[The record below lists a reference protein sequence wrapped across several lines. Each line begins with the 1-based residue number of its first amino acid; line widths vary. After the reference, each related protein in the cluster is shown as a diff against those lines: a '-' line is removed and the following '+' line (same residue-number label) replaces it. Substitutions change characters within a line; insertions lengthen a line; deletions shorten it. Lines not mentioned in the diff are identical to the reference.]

1 MFSSPSRA
9 VWPLLVEASGRMIY
23 CAPMRRSVFIKTF
36 GCQMNA
42 VDSARMLSL
51 LSSADYHAAATL
63 EEADFVLLNTCS
75 IREKADQ
82 KIYSDLGTLRRWKQ
96 RRPGRLVGVGGC
108 LAQQDGEALRE
119 RAPHVDIVFGTHNI
133 ANLPEMVRRAERR
146 LPTLALGMEEGITH
160 WDIVPHLPAGVVSA
174 MVAIMQ
180 GCDNFCAYCVVP
192 LVRGREVSRPAD
204 DILSE
209 VRDLSGRG
217 VMEVVLL
224 GQNVNSYGK
233 KEGEI
238 PFPEL
243 LRRIS
248 GIEGI
253 SRIRFITSHPRD
265 LDDRTIRLF
274 EEIETLCPHVHLPL
288 QSGSDRVLA
297 AMGRGYTRGEY
308 LAKIEALRE
317 VRPGMAFSSDF
328 IVGFPGETEDDFR
341 ETLAVMGEIRF
352 DSSFSFRFS
361 SRPGTRAA
369 EMKEKVDP
377 QEAAARLR
385 RLQELQAAHTR
396 ERLSA
401 QVGRKVTVLVDGTSA
416 RDPGMRCGRTAC
428 NKTVNF
434 TPGSAERTIR
444 SVLVTGAGTHS
455 LVGEERPSHA

>member
-1 MFSSPSRA
+1 
-9 VWPLLVEASGRMIY
+9 
-23 CAPMRRSVFIKTF
+23 MRRSVFIKTF

-51 LSSADYHAAATL
+51 LSSADYGAADTL
-63 EEADFVLLNTCS
+63 EEADLVLLNTCS

-96 RRPGRLVGVGGC
+96 LRPGRLVGVGGC
-108 LAQQDGEALRE
+108 LAQQDGETLRG

-146 LPTLALGMEEGITH
+146 LPALALGMEEGITH
-160 WDIVPHLPAGVVSA
+160 WDIVPHLPDGAVSA

-192 LVRGREVSRPAD
+192 LVRGREVSRRSVD
-204 DILSE
+204 VLSE
-209 VRDLSGRG
+209 IRALAGRG

-248 GIEGI
+248 RIEGI

-288 QSGSDRVLA
+288 QSGSDRVLT

-308 LAKIEALRE
+308 LAKIESLRRA
-317 VRPGMAFSSDF
+317 RPGMAFSSDF
-328 IVGFPGETEDDFR
+328 IVGFPGETEEDFL
-341 ETLAVMGEIRF
+341 ETLAVMEEVRY

-361 SRPGTRAA
+361 PRPGTRAA
-369 EMKEKVDP
+369 KMIGKVDA

-385 RLQELQAAHTR
+385 RLQELQAAQTR

-401 QVGRKVTVLVDGTSA
+401 QVGRKVTVLVEGTSA
-416 RDPGMRCGRTAC
+416 RDPGMRCGRTPC

-434 TPGSAERTIR
+434 TPGSADGPIR

-455 LVGEERPSHA
+455 LVGEERPPHD

>member
-1 MFSSPSRA
+1 
-9 VWPLLVEASGRMIY
+9 
-23 CAPMRRSVFIKTF
+23 MRRSVFIKTF

-51 LSSADYHAAATL
+51 LSSADYHAAASL
-63 EEADFVLLNTCS
+63 EEADLVLLNTCS

-108 LAQQDGEALRE
+108 LAQQDGEAVRA

-133 ANLPEMVRRAERR
+133 ANLPEMVRKAERR
-146 LPTLALGMEEGITH
+146 LPASSLGMEEGMITH
-160 WDIVPHLPAGVVSA
+160 WNVVPYLAPGAVSA

-192 LVRGREVSRPAD
+192 LVRGREVSRPAH

-209 VRDLSGRG
+209 VGALAGRG
-217 VMEVVLL
+217 VKEIVLL

-243 LRRIS
+243 LRRVS
-248 GIEGI
+248 AIEGI
-253 SRIRFITSHPRD
+253 ARIRFITSHPRD
-265 LDDRTIRLF
+265 LDDGTIRLF
-274 EEIETLCPHVHLPL
+274 GEIEALCPHVHLPL

-297 AMGRGYTRGEY
+297 AMRRGYTSGEY
-308 LAKIEALRE
+308 LAKIDALRK
-317 VRPGMAFSSDF
+317 VRPGIAFSSDF

-369 EMKEKVDP
+369 EMKGKIDP
-377 QEAAARLR
+377 KEASERLR
-385 RLQELQAAHTR
+385 RLQDLQAAHTR

-401 QVGRKVTVLVDGTSA
+401 QISREVAVLVEGTSA
-416 RDPGMRCGRTAC
+416 RDPRMRCGRTPC

-434 TPGSAERTIR
+434 IPGNSKEPIR
-444 SVLVTGAGTHS
+444 AVFVTGAGTHS
-455 LVGEERPSHA
+455 LVGAERPSHGG

>member
-1 MFSSPSRA
+1 
-9 VWPLLVEASGRMIY
+9 
-23 CAPMRRSVFIKTF
+23 MRRSVFIKTF

-51 LSSADYHAAATL
+51 MSSAEYRNAATL
-63 EEADFVLLNTCS
+63 EEADLVLLNTCS

-96 RRPGRLVGVGGC
+96 RRPGRLIGVGGC
-108 LAQQDGEALRE
+108 LAQQDGEVLRE

-146 LPTLALGMEEGITH
+146 LPTLAIGMEEGISH
-160 WDIVPHLPAGVVSA
+160 WDILPHLPTGAVSA

-192 LVRGREVSRPAD
+192 LVRGREVSRPAGD
-204 DILSE
+204 VLSE
-209 VRDLSGRG
+209 IRALAVRG
-217 VMEVVLL
+217 VVEVVLL

-274 EEIETLCPHVHLPL
+274 EEIETLCPHIHLPL

-297 AMGRGYTRGEY
+297 AMGRGYTRGDY
-308 LAKIEALRE
+308 LAKIEALRQ
-317 VRPGMAFSSDF
+317 VRPEMAFSSDF
-328 IVGFPGETEDDFR
+328 IVGFPGETDDDFR
-341 ETLAVMGEIRF
+341 ETLAVMGEIRY

-361 SRPGTRAA
+361 PRPGTRAA
-369 EMKEKVDP
+369 ELKEKVDP
-377 QEAAARLR
+377 QEAASRLR
-385 RLQELQAAHTR
+385 RLQELQAAHTW

-401 QVGRKVTVLVDGTSA
+401 QVGREITVLVEGKSA
-416 RDPGMRCGRTAC
+416 RDPGMSCGRTVC

-434 TPGSAERTIR
+434 TPGSAEGPIR
-444 SVLVTGAGTHS
+444 AVLVIGAGTHS
-455 LVGEERPSHA
+455 LVGKERPYDA

>member
-1 MFSSPSRA
+1 
-9 VWPLLVEASGRMIY
+9 
-23 CAPMRRSVFIKTF
+23 
-36 GCQMNA
+36 
-42 VDSARMLSL
+42 
-51 LSSADYHAAATL
+51 
-63 EEADFVLLNTCS
+63 
-75 IREKADQ
+75 
-82 KIYSDLGTLRRWKQ
+82 
-96 RRPGRLVGVGGC
+96 
-108 LAQQDGEALRE
+108 
-119 RAPHVDIVFGTHNI
+119 
-133 ANLPEMVRRAERR
+133 
-146 LPTLALGMEEGITH
+146 MEEGITH
-160 WDIVPHLPAGVVSA
+160 WDVVPHLPAGAVSA

-192 LVRGREVSRPAD
+192 LVRGREVSRPSG

-209 VRDLSGRG
+209 VRALAGRG

-248 GIEGI
+248 AIEGV

-297 AMGRGYTRGEY
+297 AMGRGYTRVEY
-308 LAKIEALRE
+308 LSKIEALRQ

-341 ETLAVMGEIRF
+341 ETLSVMREIRF

-369 EMKEKVDP
+369 EMREKVEP

-385 RLQELQAAHTR
+385 RLQDLQTAHTR

-401 QVGRKVTVLVDGTSA
+401 HVGRMVTVLVEGTSA
-416 RDPGMRCGRTAC
+416 RDPGMRCGRTPC

-434 TPGSAERTIR
+434 TPGSDERPIR

>member
-1 MFSSPSRA
+1 
-9 VWPLLVEASGRMIY
+9 
-23 CAPMRRSVFIKTF
+23 MRRSVFIKTF

-51 LSSADYHAAATL
+51 MSSAEYGAAETL
-63 EEADFVLLNTCS
+63 EEADLVLLNTCS

-96 RRPGRLVGVGGC
+96 RRPGRIVGVGGC
-108 LAQQDGEALRE
+108 LAQQDGEALRK
-119 RAPHVDIVFGTHNI
+119 RAPHVDIVFGTHNL
-133 ANLPEMVRRAERR
+133 ADLPDMVRRAERR
-146 LPTLALGMEEGITH
+146 LPTLALGMEDGIAH
-160 WDIVPHLPAGVVSA
+160 WDVVPYLPAGAVSA
-174 MVAIMQ
+174 MVVIMQ

-192 LVRGREVSRPAD
+192 LVRGREASRPAA

-209 VRDLSGRG
+209 VRALAERG
-217 VMEVVLL
+217 VAEIILL

-238 PFPEL
+238 PFHEL

-248 GIEGI
+248 GIEGV
-253 SRIRFITSHPRD
+253 SRIRFVTSHPRD
-265 LDDRTIRLF
+265 LDDRTVRLF

-308 LAKIEALRE
+308 LGKIEALRR

-328 IVGFPGETEDDFR
+328 IVGFPGETGRDFL

-361 SRPGTRAA
+361 PRPGTRAA
-369 EMKEKVDP
+369 DMEGKVDP
-377 QEAAARLR
+377 RESSERLR
-385 RLQELQAAHTR
+385 RLQELQTAHTG
-396 ERLSA
+396 EILAA
-401 QVGRKVTVLVDGTSA
+401 QVGRKVEVLVEGAST

-434 TPGSAERTIR
+434 TPGSGDGPFR

-455 LVGEERPSHA
+455 LVGEERSSHA

>member
-1 MFSSPSRA
+1 
-9 VWPLLVEASGRMIY
+9 
-23 CAPMRRSVFIKTF
+23 MRKSVFIKTF

-51 LSSADYHAAATL
+51 LSSADYLAAATL
-63 EEADFVLLNTCS
+63 EEADLVLLNTCS

-108 LAQQDGEALRE
+108 LAQQDGETVRE

-133 ANLPEMVRRAERR
+133 ANLPELVRRAERR
-146 LPTLALGMEEGITH
+146 LPTLALGMEEGIAH
-160 WDIVPHLPAGVVSA
+160 WDVVPHLPAGAVSA

-192 LVRGREVSRPAD
+192 LVRGREVSRPAA

-209 VRDLSGRG
+209 VRALAGRS

-248 GIEGI
+248 AIGGIA
-253 SRIRFITSHPRD
+253 RIRFITSHPRD

-274 EEIETLCPHVHLPL
+274 GEMETLCPHVHLPL
-288 QSGSDRVLA
+288 QSGSDRILE

-308 LAKIEALRE
+308 LDKVEALRN
-317 VRPGMAFSSDF
+317 VRPDMAFSSDF
-328 IVGFPGETEDDFR
+328 IVGFPGETEDDFLQ
-341 ETLAVMGEIRF
+341 TLAVMEEVRF

-361 SRPGTRAA
+361 PRPGTRAA
-369 EMKEKVDP
+369 EMKGAVDP
-377 QEAAARLR
+377 GEASARLR

-396 ERLSA
+396 ERLA
-401 QVGRKVTVLVDGTSA
+401 AWVGREAPVLVEGTSA

-434 TPGSAERTIR
+434 TPGSSEGAIR

-455 LVGEERPSHA
+455 LVGEERSSDA

>member
-1 MFSSPSRA
+1 
-9 VWPLLVEASGRMIY
+9 
-23 CAPMRRSVFIKTF
+23 
-36 GCQMNA
+36 MNA
-42 VDSARMLSL
+42 VDSGRMLSL
-51 LSSADYHAAATL
+51 LSSADYLAAPTL
-63 EEADFVLLNTCS
+63 EEADLVLLNTCS

-108 LAQQDGEALRE
+108 LAQQDGEALRA

-133 ANLPEMVRRAERR
+133 ASLPELVRRAERR

-160 WDIVPHLPAGVVSA
+160 WDVVPHLAAGAVSA

-192 LVRGREVSRPAD
+192 LVRGREVSRPAG

-209 VRDLSGRG
+209 IRVLAGRG
-217 VMEVVLL
+217 VTEVVLL

-248 GIEGI
+248 AIPRI

-274 EEIETLCPHVHLPL
+274 GEMETLCPHVHLPL
-288 QSGSDRVLA
+288 QSGSDRVLE

-308 LAKIEALRE
+308 LSKIDALRR
-317 VRPGMAFSSDF
+317 VRPGVAFSSDF

-341 ETLAVMGEIRF
+341 ETLAVMEEIRF

-361 SRPGTRAA
+361 TRPGTRAA
-369 EMKEKVDP
+369 EMKETVPPK
-377 QEAAARLR
+377 EAAARLR

-396 ERLSA
+396 ERLA
-401 QVGRKVTVLVDGTSA
+401 ALVGREVTVLVEGASA
-416 RDPGMRCGRTAC
+416 RDPGMRCGRTGC

-434 TPGSAERTIR
+434 TPGGADGAIR

-455 LVGEERPSHA
+455 LVGEERPSDA

>member
-1 MFSSPSRA
+1 
-9 VWPLLVEASGRMIY
+9 
-23 CAPMRRSVFIKTF
+23 
-36 GCQMNA
+36 
-42 VDSARMLSL
+42 MLSL
-51 LSSADYHAAATL
+51 MSSADYLPAATL
-63 EEADFVLLNTCS
+63 EEADLVLLNTCS

-96 RRPGRLVGVGGC
+96 CRPGRLVGVGGC
-108 LAQQDGEALRE
+108 LAQQDGETLRK

-133 ANLPEMVRRAERR
+133 ANLPEMVRRAERH
-146 LPTLALGMEEGITH
+146 LPTLALGMEADMTH
-160 WDIVPHLPAGVVSA
+160 WHVVPHLPAGAVST
-174 MVAIMQ
+174 MVSIMQ

-192 LVRGREVSRPAD
+192 LVRGREVSRPAGE
-204 DILSE
+204 ILSE
-209 VRDLSGRG
+209 VRALAGRG

-248 GIEGI
+248 AIERI
-253 SRIRFITSHPRD
+253 TRIRFITSHPRD

-274 EEIETLCPHVHLPL
+274 EEIEALCPHVHLPL
-288 QSGSDRVLA
+288 QSGSDRVLE

-308 LAKIEALRE
+308 LAKIDALRH

-328 IVGFPGETEDDFR
+328 IVGFPGETESDFR
-341 ETLAVMGEIRF
+341 ETLSVMGQVRF

-361 SRPGTRAA
+361 PRPGTRAA
-369 EMKEKVDP
+369 EMKERVEP
-377 QEAAARLR
+377 QEAAERLR

-396 ERLSA
+396 ERLAA
-401 QVGRKVTVLVDGTSA
+401 QVGREVTVLVEGPSA

-434 TPGSAERTIR
+434 TPGGGDGAIR
-444 SVLVTGAGTHS
+444 SVHVTGAGTHS
-455 LVGEERPSHA
+455 LVGEERPSVA

>member
-1 MFSSPSRA
+1 MVR
-9 VWPLLVEASGRMIY
+9 
-23 CAPMRRSVFIKTF
+23 
-36 GCQMNA
+36 
-42 VDSARMLSL
+42 
-51 LSSADYHAAATL
+51 
-63 EEADFVLLNTCS
+63 
-75 IREKADQ
+75 KADR
-82 KIYSDLGTLRRWKQ
+82 S
-96 RRPGRLVGVGGC
+96 
-108 LAQQDGEALRE
+108 
-119 RAPHVDIVFGTHNI
+119 
-133 ANLPEMVRRAERR
+133 
-146 LPTLALGMEEGITH
+146 LPTIALGMDEEMTH
-160 WDIVPHLPAGVVSA
+160 WDVVPHLPVGAVSA

-192 LVRGREVSRPAD
+192 LVRGREVSRRAA

-209 VRDLSGRG
+209 IRALAGRG

-248 GIEGI
+248 AIERI
-253 SRIRFITSHPRD
+253 RRIRFITSHPRD

-274 EEIETLCPHVHLPL
+274 EEMETLCPHVHLPL
-288 QSGSDRVLA
+288 QSGSDRILE

-308 LAKIEALRE
+308 LSKIDALRKL
-317 VRPGMAFSSDF
+317 RPGIAFSSDF

-341 ETLAVMGEIRF
+341 ETLSVMGEVRF

-369 EMKEKVDP
+369 EMKVMVDP
-377 QEAAARLR
+377 MEAAERLR
-385 RLQELQAAHTR
+385 RLQELQAMHTR
-396 ERLSA
+396 ERLTT
-401 QVGRKVTVLVDGTSA
+401 QIGREVTVLVEGTSA

-434 TPGSAERTIR
+434 TPGSSVGAIR
-444 SVLVTGAGTHS
+444 SILVTGAGTHS
-455 LVGEERPSHA
+455 LVGAERTSDA

>member
-1 MFSSPSRA
+1 
-9 VWPLLVEASGRMIY
+9 
-23 CAPMRRSVFIKTF
+23 MRRSVFIKTF

-51 LSSADYHAAATL
+51 LSSADYGAASTL
-63 EEADFVLLNTCS
+63 EEADLVLLNTCS

-96 RRPGRLVGVGGC
+96 RRPGRLIGVGGC
-108 LAQQDGEALRE
+108 LAQQDGEALRA

-133 ANLPEMVRRAERR
+133 ANLPGMVRRAELR
-146 LPTLALGMEEGITH
+146 LPTLAIGMEEGITH
-160 WDIVPHLPAGVVSA
+160 WDIVPHLEAGAVSA

-192 LVRGREVSRPAD
+192 LVRGREVSRPAG

-209 VRDLSGRG
+209 VHALAGRG
-217 VMEVVLL
+217 VREIVLL

-238 PFPEL
+238 SFPEL
-243 LRRIS
+243 LRRVS
-248 GIEGI
+248 SIEGI

-265 LDDRTIRLF
+265 LDDATIRLF
-274 EEIETLCPHVHLPL
+274 GETAALCPQLHLPL

-297 AMGRGYTRGEY
+297 AMGRGYTRAGY
-308 LAKIEALRE
+308 LSKIEALRN
-317 VRPGMAFSSDF
+317 VRPDMAFSSDF

-341 ETLAVMGEIRF
+341 ETLSVMREIRF

-361 SRPGTRAA
+361 PRPGTRAA
-369 EMKEKVDP
+369 QMKEKVDP
-377 QEAAARLR
+377 REAGDRLR
-385 RLQELQAAHTR
+385 RLQELQATHTR

-401 QVGRKVTVLVDGTSA
+401 LVGREIEVLAGGPSA
-416 RDPGMRCGRTAC
+416 RDRKMLSGRTDC

-434 TPGSAERTIR
+434 IPGNAGGPIRT
-444 SVLVTGAGTHS
+444 VLVTGAGTHS
-455 LVGEERPSHA
+455 LVGEERPHHA

>member
-1 MFSSPSRA
+1 M
-9 VWPLLVEASGRMIY
+9 
-23 CAPMRRSVFIKTF
+23 
-36 GCQMNA
+36 
-42 VDSARMLSL
+42 
-51 LSSADYHAAATL
+51 
-63 EEADFVLLNTCS
+63 
-75 IREKADQ
+75 
-82 KIYSDLGTLRRWKQ
+82 
-96 RRPGRLVGVGGC
+96 
-108 LAQQDGEALRE
+108 
-119 RAPHVDIVFGTHNI
+119 
-133 ANLPEMVRRAERR
+133 
-146 LPTLALGMEEGITH
+146 
-160 WDIVPHLPAGVVSA
+160 
-174 MVAIMQ
+174 
-180 GCDNFCAYCVVP
+180 
-192 LVRGREVSRPAD
+192 SRPAG

-209 VRDLSGRG
+209 VRALAGRG
-217 VMEVVLL
+217 VREVVLL

-243 LRRIS
+243 LLRIS
-248 GIEGI
+248 AVEGI

-274 EEIETLCPHVHLPL
+274 GEIGTLCPHVHLPL

-297 AMGRGYTRGEY
+297 AMGRGYTRAGY
-308 LAKIEALRE
+308 LAKIESLRQ

-328 IVGFPGETEDDFR
+328 IVGFPGETEDDFQ
-341 ETLAVMGEIRF
+341 ETLSVMREIRF

-377 QEAAARLR
+377 REAADRLR

-401 QVGRKVTVLVDGTSA
+401 QVGREVDVLVEGASA

-434 TPGSAERTIR
+434 HPGSAEGPIR

-455 LVGEERPSHA
+455 LVGKERPAHG

>member
-1 MFSSPSRA
+1 M
-9 VWPLLVEASGRMIY
+9 
-23 CAPMRRSVFIKTF
+23 MRRSVYIKTF

-51 LSSADYHAAATL
+51 MSSVDYLAADTL
-63 EEADFVLLNTCS
+63 EEADLVLINTCS

-96 RRPGRLVGVGGC
+96 
-108 LAQQDGEALRE
+108 DGETLRK

-133 ANLPEMVRRAERR
+133 ANLPEMVRRAERS
-146 LPTLALGMEEGITH
+146 LPTLALGMDEKITH
-160 WDIVPHLPAGVVSA
+160 WDVVPYLRAGAVSA
-174 MVAIMQ
+174 MVSIMQ

-192 LVRGREVSRPAD
+192 LVRGRELSRPAG

-209 VRDLSGRG
+209 VRALAGRG
-217 VMEVVLL
+217 VEEVVLL

-238 PFPEL
+238 AFPEL
-243 LRRIS
+243 LKRIS
-248 GIEGI
+248 GVEGI

-274 EEIETLCPHVHLPL
+274 AEIGNLCPHIHLPL
-288 QSGSDRVLA
+288 QSGSNRILA
-297 AMGRGYTRGEY
+297 AMGRGYTCGEY
-308 LAKIEALRE
+308 LSKVESLRKA
-317 VRPGMAFSSDF
+317 RPGMAFSSDF
-328 IVGFPGETEDDFR
+328 IVGFPGESEEDFL
-341 ETLAVMGEIRF
+341 ETLAVMRGIRF

-369 EMKEKVDP
+369 EMREKVDP
-377 QEAAARLR
+377 QEAASRLG
-385 RLQELQAAHTR
+385 RLQELQASHTR

-401 QVGRKVTVLVDGTSA
+401 QVGREVAVLVEGESA
-416 RDPGMRCGRTAC
+416 RDPEMRCGRTAC

-434 TPGSAERTIR
+434 IPGGVEGTIR

-455 LVGEERPSHA
+455 LVGQETSSNA

>member
-1 MFSSPSRA
+1 
-9 VWPLLVEASGRMIY
+9 
-23 CAPMRRSVFIKTF
+23 MRRSVFIKTF
-36 GCQMNA
+36 GCQMNS

-51 LSSADYHAAATL
+51 LSSADYGAASTL
-63 EEADFVLLNTCS
+63 EEADLVLLNTCS

-96 RRPGRLVGVGGC
+96 RRPGRLIGVGGC
-108 LAQQDGEALRE
+108 LAQQDGEALRA

-133 ANLPEMVRRAERR
+133 ANLPGMVRRAELR
-146 LPTLALGMEEGITH
+146 LPTLAIDMEEGITH
-160 WDIVPHLPAGVVSA
+160 WDIVPHLEAGAVSA

-192 LVRGREVSRPAD
+192 LVRGREVSRPAG

-209 VRDLSGRG
+209 VRALAGRG
-217 VMEVVLL
+217 VREIVLL

-238 PFPEL
+238 SFPEL
-243 LRRIS
+243 LRRVS
-248 GIEGI
+248 SIEGI

-265 LDDRTIRLF
+265 LDDATIRLF
-274 EEIETLCPHVHLPL
+274 GETAALCPQLHLPL

-297 AMGRGYTRGEY
+297 AMGRGYTRAGY
-308 LAKIEALRE
+308 LSKIEALRN
-317 VRPGMAFSSDF
+317 VRPDMAFSSDF

-341 ETLAVMGEIRF
+341 ETLSVMREIRF

-361 SRPGTRAA
+361 PRTGTRAA
-369 EMKEKVDP
+369 EMKGKVDP
-377 QEAAARLR
+377 REAGDRLR
-385 RLQELQAAHTR
+385 RLQELQATHTR

-401 QVGRKVTVLVDGTSA
+401 LVGREIEVLAGGPSA
-416 RDPGMRCGRTAC
+416 RDRKMLCGRTAC

-434 TPGSAERTIR
+434 TPGNAGGPIRT
-444 SVLVTGAGTHS
+444 VLVTGAGTHS
-455 LVGEERPSHA
+455 LVGEERTHDA

>member
-1 MFSSPSRA
+1 
-9 VWPLLVEASGRMIY
+9 
-23 CAPMRRSVFIKTF
+23 MRRSVFIKTF

-51 LSSADYHAAATL
+51 LSSAEYGAAATL
-63 EEADFVLLNTCS
+63 EEADLVLLNTCS

-96 RRPGRLVGVGGC
+96 RRPGRLIGVGGC
-108 LAQQDGEALRE
+108 LAQQDGETLRE

-133 ANLPEMVRRAERR
+133 ANLPGMVRRAEHR

-160 WDIVPHLPAGVVSA
+160 WDVVPHLAAGAVSA

-192 LVRGREVSRPAD
+192 LVRGRELSRPAG

-209 VRDLSGRG
+209 VRDLAGRG
-217 VMEVVLL
+217 VREVVLL

-248 GIEGI
+248 AIPRI
-253 SRIRFITSHPRD
+253 TRIRFITSHPRD

-274 EEIETLCPHVHLPL
+274 EEMETLCPHVHLPL
-288 QSGSDRVLA
+288 QSGSDRVLE

-308 LAKIEALRE
+308 LSKIDALRR
-317 VRPGMAFSSDF
+317 VRPGVAFSSDF

-341 ETLAVMGEIRF
+341 ETLAVMEEIRF

-369 EMKEKVDP
+369 EMKETVPPK
-377 QEAAARLR
+377 EAAARLR

-396 ERLSA
+396 ERLA
-401 QVGRKVTVLVDGTSA
+401 ALVGREVTVLVEGTSA

-434 TPGSAERTIR
+434 MPGSADGAIR

-455 LVGEERPSHA
+455 LVGEERPCDA

>member
-1 MFSSPSRA
+1 
-9 VWPLLVEASGRMIY
+9 
-23 CAPMRRSVFIKTF
+23 
-36 GCQMNA
+36 
-42 VDSARMLSL
+42 MLSL
-51 LSSADYHAAATL
+51 LSSADYLAAATL
-63 EEADFVLLNTCS
+63 EEADLVLLNTCS

-82 KIYSDLGTLRRWKQ
+82 KIYSDLGTLHRWKQ

-108 LAQQDGEALRE
+108 LAQQDGETLRA

-160 WDIVPHLPAGVVSA
+160 WDVVPHLPAGAVSA

-192 LVRGREVSRPAD
+192 LVRGREVSRPAE

-209 VRDLSGRG
+209 VRDLAGRG

-248 GIEGI
+248 AVERIA
-253 SRIRFITSHPRD
+253 RIRFITSHPRD

-274 EEIETLCPHVHLPL
+274 EEIGSLCPHVHLPL
-288 QSGSDRVLA
+288 QSGSDRVLS
-297 AMGRGYTRGEY
+297 AMGRGYTRTEY
-308 LAKIEALRE
+308 LAKVDALRKA
-317 VRPGMAFSSDF
+317 RPGMAFSSDF

-341 ETLAVMGEIRF
+341 ETLAVMEEIRF

-369 EMKEKVDP
+369 EMKEKVAP
-377 QEAAARLR
+377 QLASERLR
-385 RLQELQAAHTR
+385 RLQELQASHTR
-396 ERLSA
+396 ERLTER
-401 QVGRKVTVLVDGTSA
+401 VGREVTVLVEGPSA

-434 TPGSAERTIR
+434 TPGGGDGAIR
-444 SVLVTGAGTHS
+444 SVHVTGAGTHS
-455 LVGEERPSHA
+455 LVGEERPSVA

>member
-1 MFSSPSRA
+1 
-9 VWPLLVEASGRMIY
+9 
-23 CAPMRRSVFIKTF
+23 
-36 GCQMNA
+36 MNA

-51 LSSADYHAAATL
+51 LSSADYNAAATL
-63 EEADFVLLNTCS
+63 EDADLVLLNTCS

-82 KIYSDLGTLRRWKQ
+82 KIYSDLGTLRRWKR
-96 RRPGRLVGVGGC
+96 RRPGRLVAVGGC
-108 LAQQDGEALRE
+108 LAQQDGETLRK

-146 LPTLALGMEEGITH
+146 LPTLALGMEEGIAH
-160 WDIVPHLPAGVVSA
+160 WNIVPLLPAGAVSA

-192 LVRGREVSRPAD
+192 LVRGREVSRPAAE
-204 DILSE
+204 ILAE
-209 VRDLSGRG
+209 VRALAGLG
-217 VMEVVLL
+217 VLEVVLL

-248 GIEGI
+248 ALGRIA
-253 SRIRFITSHPRD
+253 RIRFITSHPRD

-274 EEIETLCPHVHLPL
+274 GEMETLCPHVHLPL
-288 QSGSDRVLA
+288 QSGSDRVLE

-308 LAKIEALRE
+308 LAKVEALRR
-317 VRPGMAFSSDF
+317 VRPEMAFSSDV

-341 ETLAVMGEIRF
+341 ETLAVMEEVRF

-369 EMKEKVDP
+369 EMEGKVDP
-377 QEAAARLR
+377 REAVERLR

-396 ERLSA
+396 ERLA
-401 QVGRKVTVLVDGTSA
+401 AWVGREAAVLVEGTSA

-434 TPGSAERTIR
+434 TPGSSERAIR

-455 LVGEERPSHA
+455 LVGKERPSDA

>member
-1 MFSSPSRA
+1 
-9 VWPLLVEASGRMIY
+9 
-23 CAPMRRSVFIKTF
+23 
-36 GCQMNA
+36 MND

-51 LSSADYHAAATL
+51 LSSAEYHSAATL
-63 EEADFVLLNTCS
+63 EEADLVLLNTCS

-82 KIYSDLGTLRRWKQ
+82 KIYSDLGTLRRWKL

-108 LAQQDGEALRE
+108 LAQQDGETLRK

-146 LPTLALGMEEGITH
+146 LPTLALGMEVGIAH
-160 WDIVPHLPAGVVSA
+160 WDVVPHLPAGAVSA

-192 LVRGREVSRPAD
+192 LVRGREVSRPAGGV
-204 DILSE
+204 LSE
-209 VRDLSGRG
+209 IRALAGQG

-243 LRRIS
+243 LLRIS
-248 GIEGI
+248 RIEGI

-265 LDDRTIRLF
+265 LDGRTIRLF
-274 EEIETLCPHVHLPL
+274 EEIGTLCPHVHLPL

-308 LAKIEALRE
+308 LAKIEALRH

-341 ETLAVMGEIRF
+341 ETLAVMGEVRY

-377 QEAAARLR
+377 QEAAARLW
-385 RLQELQAAHTR
+385 RLQELQAAHTS

-401 QVGRKVTVLVDGTSA
+401 QVGREVMVLADGTSA
-416 RDPGMRCGRTAC
+416 RDPGMRCGRTSC

-434 TPGSAERTIR
+434 TPGNAEGPIR
-444 SVLVTGAGTHS
+444 SVLVTSAGTHS
-455 LVGEERPSHA
+455 LVGKERSSHA

>member
-1 MFSSPSRA
+1 
-9 VWPLLVEASGRMIY
+9 
-23 CAPMRRSVFIKTF
+23 MRRSVFIKTF

-51 LSSADYHAAATL
+51 MSSADYLAAATL
-63 EEADFVLLNTCS
+63 EEADLVLLNTCS

-82 KIYSDLGTLRRWKQ
+82 KIYSDLGTLRRWKE
-96 RRPGRLVGVGGC
+96 RRQGRLVGVGGC
-108 LAQQDGEALRE
+108 LAQQDGETLRK

-146 LPTLALGMEEGITH
+146 LPALALGMEEGFTH
-160 WDIVPHLPAGVVSA
+160 WDVVPHLPAGAVSA

-192 LVRGREVSRPAD
+192 LVRGREVSRPAE

-209 VRDLSGRG
+209 VRALAGRG
-217 VMEVVLL
+217 VVEVVLL

-238 PFPEL
+238 PFPDL

-248 GIEGI
+248 GIERI
-253 SRIRFITSHPRD
+253 TRIRFITSHPRD
-265 LDDRTIRLF
+265 LDDPTIRLF
-274 EEIETLCPHVHLPL
+274 EEMETLCPHVHLPL

-297 AMGRGYTRGEY
+297 AMGRGYTREGY
-308 LAKIEALRE
+308 LAKVEALRRI
-317 VRPGMAFSSDF
+317 RPGMAFSSDF

-341 ETLAVMGEIRF
+341 DTLAVMGEIRF

-361 SRPGTRAA
+361 PRPGTRAA
-369 EMKEKVDP
+369 TMKEKVDP
-377 QEAAARLR
+377 QEAASRLR

-396 ERLSA
+396 ERLA
-401 QVGRKVTVLVDGTSA
+401 ALIGREVAVLVEGASA

-434 TPGSAERTIR
+434 TPGNAGGATR

-455 LVGEERPSHA
+455 LVGEERSSDA

>member
-1 MFSSPSRA
+1 
-9 VWPLLVEASGRMIY
+9 
-23 CAPMRRSVFIKTF
+23 
-36 GCQMNA
+36 MNA

-51 LSSADYHAAATL
+51 LSSADYLAAATL
-63 EEADFVLLNTCS
+63 EEADLALLNTCS

-96 RRPGRLVGVGGC
+96 RRPGRLVAVGGC
-108 LAQQDGEALRE
+108 LAQQDGEALRA

-146 LPTLALGMEEGITH
+146 LPTLALGMEEGTAH
-160 WDIVPHLPAGVVSA
+160 WDVVPHLPAGAVSA

-192 LVRGREVSRPAD
+192 LVRGREVSRPAA
-204 DILSE
+204 DILTE
-209 VRDLSGRG
+209 VRALAGRG
-217 VMEVVLL
+217 VTEVVLL

-233 KEGEI
+233 KEGQI

-248 GIEGI
+248 AIGRIT
-253 SRIRFITSHPRD
+253 RIRFITSHPRD
-265 LDDRTIRLF
+265 LDDRTIRRF
-274 EEIETLCPHVHLPL
+274 GEMETLCPHVHLPL
-288 QSGSDRVLA
+288 QSGSDRVLG

-308 LAKIEALRE
+308 LAKVEALRRI
-317 VRPGMAFSSDF
+317 RPGMAFSSDF

-341 ETLAVMGEIRF
+341 ETLAVMEEVRF

-369 EMKEKVDP
+369 EMEGKVDP
-377 QEAAARLR
+377 REAAERLR
-385 RLQELQAAHTR
+385 RLQELQAGHTR
-396 ERLSA
+396 ERLA
-401 QVGRKVTVLVDGTSA
+401 AWVGREAAVLVEGPSA

-434 TPGSAERTIR
+434 TPGNSEGAIR

-455 LVGEERPSHA
+455 LVGKERSSNA